1 MNQPVWKDVPAE
13 NQIYPFSSR
22 EDCLTL
28 LQRAPEF
35 MLDIGCGAGGVANWM
50 GKHYPTCKGWGCEI
64 NTLAGQLAEKYYEQ
78 VIVGNIEDIDIA
90 SMAPRRPFDLVCL
103 FDVLEHFKNPWQFL
117 QRLRPLV
124 TSDAQVIVS
133 LPNASNLLMLYDA
146 YRGYWRYRKNGLLDV
161 THLRFFT
168 DFDAR
173 KMFYQTGYRVV
184 NTRCNQFGE
193 AGDIF
198 ERHKDNTFP
207 STLSLGDF
215 SVTVRSVEDLS
226 RLCAQQNI
234 YLLTPYDSATLT
246 PEEVEMA
253 SSAYPATHAFGFE

>member
-1 MNQPVWKDVPAE
+1 MTQPIWKDSPAE
-13 NQIYPFSSR
+13 DQIYPFSSR

-35 MLDIGCGAGGVANWM
+35 MLDIGCGAGGVAHWI
-50 GKHYPTCKGWGCEI
+50 KQRHPKCKGWGCEI
-64 NTLAGQLAEKYYEQ
+64 NPSAGKLAEKYYER
-78 VIVGNIEDIDIA
+78 VIVGNIEEIDI
-90 SMAPRRPFDLVCL
+90 STLAPSRPFDLVCL
-103 FDVLEHFKNPWQFL
+103 FDVLEHFNHPWRFL
-117 QRLRPLV
+117 ERLRQL
-124 TSDAQVIVS
+124 TSIDAQIIVS
-133 LPNASNLLMLYDA
+133 LPNASNLLLLYDA

-184 NTRCNQFGE
+184 STRCNQFGE

-198 ERHKDNTFP
+198 ERHKGDNFP

-215 SVTVRSVEDLS
+215 SVTVRSTDDLS

-234 YLLTPYDSATLT
+234 YLLEPADAASLT
-246 PEEVEMA
+246 PAEIEMA
-253 SSAYPATHAFGFE
+253 SGHYPPTHAFGFE